1 MNGKKKG
8 VNLLVTIVL
17 AAAIALPL
25 AMLLTLSPASAIYHP
40 DTNVIDSFLDD
51 TYNRINFNTR
61 QWADLSLVFTNGTE
75 IWAGTNNK
83 YGGTGYMWVW
93 ASFDKPQE
101 ISKDGVLNTAYCE
114 SGPTGARECSYY
126 KQYGDEAELTVE
138 EVDLADLT
146 SRLNEDGIPSALQS
160 GLVGPYVYRLYVCAF
175 DHGYG
180 ADMVFHFTTPANY
193 AIGKGWV
200 DVTSDLIRVRVAN
213 VLLEEGPDPST
224 TPSPT
229 PTITPTPTV
238 TPTSTPV
245 ITPTPTPINTSTP
258 TPIVSPTSI
267 PTLTP
272 TLTPTPTV
280 TPTPTPKVGGI
291 PQIDIAHSTLLEEP
305 EVGAEAVVTVTIAN
319 VGNGVAKNIHLTE
332 NIPSSISV
340 SYASGASSFTGN
352 LVLWS
357 GELKPGEVHSIT
369 HTVRLLEE
377 KNRFFIAKATF
388 EDEYGKRYE
397 TSTTIYVTAKVPTPA
412 PTLPGF
418 EPIFAIVG
426 LLAVAYLLRLKRGKK
441 I

>member
-1 MNGKKKG
+1 MNGKKKC
-8 VNLLVTIVL
+8 VNLLRAIVL

-51 TYNRINFNTR
+51 TYNRINFNTG
-61 QWADLSLVFTNGTE
+61 QWTDLSLVFTNGTE
-75 IWAGTNNK
+75 IWTGTNNK

-93 ASFDKPQE
+93 TSFDNQQE

-114 SGPTGARECSYY
+114 SGSKGASECQYY

-146 SRLNEDGIPSALQS
+146 SRLNEDGVPSALQS
-160 GLVGPYVYRLYVCAF
+160 GLVGPFVYRLYVSAF

-193 AIGKGWV
+193 AIGKGLV
-200 DVTSDLIRVRVAN
+200 DDPSDLLRVRVAN
-213 VLLEEGPDPST
+213 VLLEEGPDPSP
-224 TPSPT
+224 TPSPA
-229 PTITPTPTV
+229 PTITPTPASTPIV
-238 TPTSTPV
+238 TPTSTPIV
-245 ITPTPTPINTSTP
+245 TPTPTPINTP
-258 TPIVSPTSI
+258 TPIPIVTPTSI
-267 PTLTP
+267 PTSTA
-272 TLTPTPTV
+272 
-280 TPTPTPKVGGI
+280 TPKAEGL

-319 VGNGVAKNIHLTE
+319 VGNSVAKNIHLTE

-369 HTVRLLEE
+369 HTIRLLEE
-377 KNRFFIAKATF
+377 KNRFFTAKATF
-388 EDEYGKRYE
+388 EDESGKRYE
-397 TSTTIYVTAKVPTPA
+397 TSTTIYVAAKVPTPA